1 MNEPND
7 VTHTDD
13 NGVKYS
19 YLGCNSYAVWMDK
32 ESRPY
37 WREMP
42 CNDIE
47 SAGYIQ
53 SVADIKRIA
62 ELEELIEITGSQY
75 NLSRVAFM
83 KQEVARSKRIAELE
97 KENKELEDCFD
108 DCYEDLGKVQHE
120 LEKALREQDD
130 D

>member
-53 SVADIKRIA
+53 SVADIERI
-62 ELEELIEITGSQY
+62 T
-75 NLSRVAFM
+75 
-83 KQEVARSKRIAELE
+83 ELE
-97 KENKELEDCFD
+97 KQIEFKIKECQELASSCNRWKLEA
-108 DCYEDLGKVQHE
+108 LK
-120 LEKALREQDD
+120 EKGE
-130 D
+130 